1 MEHLKVETT
10 AFAITLSCQV
20 VLFKKCNME
29 KKELNC
35 LITYGLWMPS
45 TPSQLYVYLT
55 KDEKSKQIGT

>member
-29 KKELNC
+29 KRVKLFNN
-35 LITYGLWMPS
+35 IWAVDAQHT
-45 TPSQLYVYLT
+45 
-55 KDEKSKQIGT
+55 I